1 LAFSAKARVEK
12 PESFLR
18 LFHSYKLEQQKE
30 NALNRSYVALAIL
43 ICLAGC
49 KSEPNP
55 SIVQQRTIVQQVEDA
70 GAGDLSRA
78 DVAGLQIW
86 LTKHSDVARNIA
98 SQCKEAMKTDA
109 AWQNSAEGRICI
121 AEKDAGFSN

>member
-1 LAFSAKARVEK
+1 MKAC
-12 PESFLR
+12 
-18 LFHSYKLEQQKE
+18 
-30 NALNRSYVALAIL
+30 YVALAIV

-49 KSEPNP
+49 KSEPQP
-55 SIVQQRTIVQQVEDA
+55 ATVQQRTIVQQVEDA

-86 LTKHSDVARNIA
+86 LTKHSDVARSIA
-98 SQCKEAMKTDA
+98 SQCKEAMKPDT
-109 AWQNSAEGRICI
+109 AWKNSAEGRICI

>member
-1 LAFSAKARVEK
+1 
-12 PESFLR
+12 
-18 LFHSYKLEQQKE
+18 
-30 NALNRSYVALAIL
+30 LNRSYVALGML

-49 KSEPNP
+49 KSEPKP

-98 SQCKEAMKTDA
+98 AQCKEAMKADKE
-109 AWQNSAEGRICI
+109 WQNSEEGRICI
-121 AEKDAGFSN
+121 AEKDAGFTN

>member
-1 LAFSAKARVEK
+1 VK
-12 PESFLR
+12 
-18 LFHSYKLEQQKE
+18 
-30 NALNRSYVALAIL
+30 RSYVTLAIL

-49 KSEPNP
+49 KSEPKP
-55 SIVQQRTIVQQVEDA
+55 STVQQRTIVQQVEDA

-98 SQCKEAMKTDA
+98 SQCKEAMKADT
-109 AWQNSAEGRICI
+109 AWKNSAEGRICI

>member
-1 LAFSAKARVEK
+1 
-12 PESFLR
+12 
-18 LFHSYKLEQQKE
+18 
-30 NALNRSYVALAIL
+30 LNRSYVALAIL

-49 KSEPNP
+49 KSDPKP

-98 SQCKEAMKTDA
+98 SQCKEAMKSDT
-109 AWQNSAEGRICI
+109 AWKNSAEGRICI
-121 AEKDAGFSN
+121 AEKDAGYSN

>member
-1 LAFSAKARVEK
+1 VKV
-12 PESFLR
+12 
-18 LFHSYKLEQQKE
+18 
-30 NALNRSYVALAIL
+30 SYVALAIV

-49 KSEPNP
+49 NSEPKP
-55 SIVQQRTIVQQVEDA
+55 ATLAQRTIVQQVEDA

-86 LTKHSDVARNIA
+86 LTKHSDVARSIA

-109 AWQNSAEGRICI
+109 AWKNSAEGRICI

>member
-1 LAFSAKARVEK
+1 M
-12 PESFLR
+12 
-18 LFHSYKLEQQKE
+18 
-30 NALNRSYVALAIL
+30 NRSYVALAIL

-49 KSEPNP
+49 KSDPKP

-86 LTKHSDVARNIA
+86 LTKHPDVARSIS
-98 SQCKEAMKTDA
+98 SQCKEAMKADI
-109 AWQNSAEGRICI
+109 AWKNSAEGHICI

>member
-1 LAFSAKARVEK
+1 
-12 PESFLR
+12 
-18 LFHSYKLEQQKE
+18 
-30 NALNRSYVALAIL
+30 LNRSYVALAIL

-98 SQCKEAMKTDA
+98 SQCKEAMKMDT

>member
-1 LAFSAKARVEK
+1 VK
-12 PESFLR
+12 
-18 LFHSYKLEQQKE
+18 
-30 NALNRSYVALAIL
+30 RSYVALAIV

-55 SIVQQRTIVQQVEDA
+55 TTVQQRTIVQQVEDA

-86 LTKHSDVARNIA
+86 LTKHPDVARSIS
-98 SQCKEAMKTDA
+98 SQCKEAMKGDM
-109 AWQNSAEGRICI
+109 AWKNSTEGRICI

>member
-1 LAFSAKARVEK
+1 M
-12 PESFLR
+12 
-18 LFHSYKLEQQKE
+18 
-30 NALNRSYVALAIL
+30 NRSYVALAIL

-49 KSEPNP
+49 KSDLTP

-98 SQCKEAMKTDA
+98 AQCKEAMKADT
-109 AWQNSAEGRICI
+109 AWKNSAEGRICI
-121 AEKDAGFSN
+121 AEKDAGYSN

>member
-1 LAFSAKARVEK
+1 MKA
-12 PESFLR
+12 
-18 LFHSYKLEQQKE
+18 
-30 NALNRSYVALAIL
+30 SYVALAIV

-49 KSEPNP
+49 KSEPQP
-55 SIVQQRTIVQQVEDA
+55 ATVQQRTIVQQVEDA

-86 LTKHSDVARNIA
+86 LTKHSDVARSIS
-98 SQCKEAMKTDA
+98 SQCKEAMKSDI
-109 AWQNSAEGRICI
+109 AWKNSAEGRICI

>member
-1 LAFSAKARVEK
+1 V
-12 PESFLR
+12 
-18 LFHSYKLEQQKE
+18 KL
-30 NALNRSYVALAIL
+30 SGVALAIV

-49 KSEPNP
+49 KSDPNTAAIP
-55 SIVQQRTIVQQVEDA
+55 QRTIVQQVEDA

-86 LTKHSDVARNIA
+86 LTKHSDVARSIA
-98 SQCKEAMKTDA
+98 SQCKEATKQRSNEATKTDA
-109 AWQNSAEGRICI
+109 VWRNSAEGRICI

>member
-1 LAFSAKARVEK
+1 VKA
-12 PESFLR
+12 
-18 LFHSYKLEQQKE
+18 
-30 NALNRSYVALAIL
+30 SYVALAIV

-49 KSEPNP
+49 KSEPQP
-55 SIVQQRTIVQQVEDA
+55 ATVQQRTIVQQVEDA

-86 LTKHSDVARNIA
+86 LTKHSDVARSIA
-98 SQCKEAMKTDA
+98 SQCKEAMKPDT
-109 AWQNSAEGRICI
+109 AWKNSVEGRICI

>member
-1 LAFSAKARVEK
+1 MK
-12 PESFLR
+12 
-18 LFHSYKLEQQKE
+18 
-30 NALNRSYVALAIL
+30 RSYVALTIL

-55 SIVQQRTIVQQVEDA
+55 TTVQQRTIVQQVEDA

-86 LTKHSDVARNIA
+86 LTKHPDVARSIS
-98 SQCKEAMKTDA
+98 SQCKEAMKADI
-109 AWQNSAEGRICI
+109 AWKNSAEGHICI

>member
-1 LAFSAKARVEK
+1 MK
-12 PESFLR
+12 
-18 LFHSYKLEQQKE
+18 H
-30 NALNRSYVALAIL
+30 SYVAALAIS

-49 KSEPNP
+49 NSEPKP
-55 SIVQQRTIVQQVEDA
+55 TIVQQRTIVQQVEDA

-98 SQCKEAMKTDA
+98 SQCKEAMKADT
-109 AWQNSAEGRICI
+109 AWKNSAEGRICI
-121 AEKDAGFSN
+121 AEKDAGYSN

>member
-1 LAFSAKARVEK
+1 MVQQFDKLVKAKESAVKA
-12 PESFLR
+12 
-18 LFHSYKLEQQKE
+18 
-30 NALNRSYVALAIL
+30 SYVAVAIV

-49 KSEPNP
+49 KSEPTAT
-55 SIVQQRTIVQQVEDA
+55 VQQRTIVQQVEDA

-86 LTKHSDVARNIA
+86 LTKHSDVARSIA
-98 SQCKEAMKTDA
+98 SQCKEAMKSDT
-109 AWQNSAEGRICI
+109 AWKNSVEGRICI

>member
-1 LAFSAKARVEK
+1 VKA
-12 PESFLR
+12 
-18 LFHSYKLEQQKE
+18 
-30 NALNRSYVALAIL
+30 SYVAFLAFV

-49 KSEPNP
+49 KSEPKP
-55 SIVQQRTIVQQVEDA
+55 ATAEQRTIVQQVEDA

-86 LTKHSDVARNIA
+86 LTKHSDVARSIA
-98 SQCKEAMKTDA
+98 PQCKEAMKPDT
-109 AWQNSAEGRICI
+109 AWKNSVEGRICI

>member
-1 LAFSAKARVEK
+1 V
-12 PESFLR
+12 
-18 LFHSYKLEQQKE
+18 KL
-30 NALNRSYVALAIL
+30 SGVALAIV

-49 KSEPNP
+49 KSDPNTAAIP
-55 SIVQQRTIVQQVEDA
+55 QRTIVQQVEDA

-86 LTKHSDVARNIA
+86 LTKHSDVARSIA
-98 SQCKEAMKTDA
+98 SQCKEATKTDA
-109 AWQNSAEGRICI
+109 VWRNSAEGRICI